1 MHSELRPFSRTPQAG
16 RPDVVTAVTGMGTAR
31 AAATTTAMLERHD
44 VDRVV
49 MIGIAGGIG
58 PSVAIG
64 DLVVPEVVIDGAT
77 GAELVPDRPAGFVPR
92 GGLHT
97 SDEFIQDPE
106 AVAAL
111 VDRGVVALDME
122 TAAVGAVC
130 AARGVPWSVLR
141 GISDHHIGLPV
152 DPAVLQLTDPEGRAK
167 PAAVARFVGTKP
179 WKVPHLARL
188 AKGAAAAIRA
198 STAALLETLP
208 P

>member
-1 MHSELRPFSRTPQAG
+1 
-16 RPDVVTAVTGMGTAR
+16 MGTAR
-31 AAATTTAMLERHD
+31 AAAATTAMLERHE

-58 PSVAIG
+58 PSVAVG

-77 GAELVPDRPAGFVPR
+77 GAELVPEPPAGFVPR

-97 SDEFIQDPE
+97 SDEFIQDPA

-111 VDRGVVALDME
+111 VDRGVIALDME
-122 TAAVGAVC
+122 TAAVGAIC
-130 AARGVPWSVLR
+130 AARGLPWSVLR

-152 DPAVLQLTDPEGRAK
+152 DPAVLELTDPEGRAK
-167 PAAVARFVGTKP
+167 PAAVARFVATRP

-188 AKGAAAAIRA
+188 AKGASAAIAA
-198 STAALLETLP
+198 STAALVETLP
-208 P
+208 PAS